1 MSVVQL
7 CGVAVLTAAMA
18 LTVKATGSKLAPLV
32 PLFGGTVL
40 LMAAIARYREPIN
53 AMLTLAEEAGISS
66 SVGTVVK
73 MLAVGGL
80 CTMASDICRDLGE
93 GTLAARVELCGRAE
107 ILLLCL
113 PFLLELITLALGLA
127 A

>member
-1 MSVVQL
+1 LSVVQL

-53 AMLTLAEEAGISS
+53 AMLTLAE
-66 SVGTVVK
+66 
-73 MLAVGGL
+73 
-80 CTMASDICRDLGE
+80 DRDLRLAMGKAGRSFVEQRFDQEKLMAAILADRKRLLGE
-93 GTLAARVELCGRAE
+93 
-107 ILLLCL
+107 
-113 PFLLELITLALGLA
+113 
-127 A
+127 